1 MNEYNELLFSPKK
14 INENFQFC
22 TKMYTRSTRNGIE
35 IVFNNQT
42 VPILVLLLKTV
53 CGIEL
58 LSFNNLLRCILNPID
73 SLIDRREHMSDVTFR
88 DHFAVFNWLT
98 GVFRTSRTIFRV
110 RVTILGFAFRV
121 LIRPDVA

>member
-1 MNEYNELLFSPKK
+1 MNHPVAYLYE
-14 INENFQFC
+14 ICNENFEFC
-22 TKMYTRSTRNGIE
+22 TRLYTRSTRNGIE

-73 SLIDRREHMSDVTFR
+73 SLIDRRENISDVTCR
-88 DHFAVFNWLT
+88 DHFICSQ
-98 GVFRTSRTIFRV
+98 TSHGDHV
-110 RVTILGFAFRV
+110 RF
-121 LIRPDVA
+121 